1 MCFQSIRAKTVEN
14 PNLYCGREKIL
25 RQQKINK
32 KSVNGNNSTYSKL
45 KEDLKNIEIKG
56 KKNRYRQQTR
66 K

>member
-32 KSVNGNNSTYSKL
+32 KSVNGNNS
-45 KEDLKNIEIKG
+45 NVFQIERGLEKH
-56 KKNRYRQQTR
+56 
-66 K
+66 